1 MCLRPFST
9 LTPLQVSLMS
19 TNHTEGGRFLYGQF
33 CFCVASLSGH
43 TALPQID
50 TALSTVLF
58 ISHPIGVINRESP
71 NGDFN
76 KSPRRGDTQT
86 SGSCVLR
93 GSDII
98 FIEPLYYLHQKQR
111 DKSWRCVQCSN
122 TWFRLFLYKKSLY
135 RITFVT
141 LHFPHLWC
149 GMIQHAIKQHD
160 KIT

>member
-33 CFCVASLSGH
+33 CFCVASLSGR
-43 TALPQID
+43 TALPQIV
-50 TALSTVLF
+50 TALRTVLF

-71 NGDFN
+71 NGDFY
-76 KSPRRGDTQT
+76 KLPRRGDTQT
-86 SGSCVLR
+86 SWSCVQR
-93 GSDII
+93 DATYRTHYII
-98 FIEPLYYLHQKQR
+98 LHQKQR
-111 DKSWRCVQCSN
+111 DNSWRCVHCAN

>member
-33 CFCVASLSGH
+33 CFCVASLSGR
-43 TALPQID
+43 TALPQIV
-50 TALSTVLF
+50 TALRTVLF

-71 NGDFN
+71 NGDFY
-76 KSPRRGDTQT
+76 KLPRRGDTQT

-98 FIEPLYYLHQKQR
+98 FIEP
-111 DKSWRCVQCSN
+111 
-122 TWFRLFLYKKSLY
+122 TILFAPKAKRQILALCPVCKYMVS
-135 RITFVT
+135 
-141 LHFPHLWC
+141 
-149 GMIQHAIKQHD
+149 AIF
-160 KIT
+160 I